1 MEVVEAPVRKVNVLY
16 TAEATVTG
24 GRQGHGKTSDGS
36 LEVDFA
42 TPAALGGTEQRVGTN
57 PEQLFA
63 LGYAACF
70 QNAMLG
76 IGRREQL
83 TVDDST
89 ITARVGIGQIG
100 NGKMGLEVELIIH
113 LPSIADRAVGV
124 ALVDKAHERC
134 PYSNATRNNVQ
145 VTLTVTNGAPNA

>member
-1 MEVVEAPVRKVNVLY
+1 MEAVEAPVRKVNVLY

-76 IGRREQL
+76 IGRREHL
-83 TVDDST
+83 AMDDS
-89 ITARVGIGQIG
+89 ARVGIGQIG

-113 LPSIADRAVGV
+113 LSSIADRAVAV